1 MDPDFTTRYG
11 DEEMYE
17 MINEDDGSQYIN
29 ESGNGIE
36 VEHLR
41 DATQTSTEVEPSE
54 NVGSPTKSGEV
65 Y

>member
-29 ESGNGIE
+29 ESGDGIE
-36 VEHLR
+36 VG
-41 DATQTSTEVEPSE
+41 DAAQTSIEVEPSE